1 MEMEKLAGYIAVA
14 WLIGAMLL
22 LMRLVRRG
30 RQLAADLAARH
41 PETYEALGRPQ
52 PGFLHSVRRSQFARF
67 VARREYENLGDSV
80 LSAEFEDYR
89 QAEAR
94 LLIVLL
100 ASLGVVGFLIL
111 AVLYVV

>member
-41 PETYEALGRPQ
+41 PETYE
-52 PGFLHSVRRSQFARF
+52 
-67 VARREYENLGDSV
+67 
-80 LSAEFEDYR
+80 FEDYR

-111 AVLYVV
+111 AVRYAV

>member
-1 MEMEKLAGYIAVA
+1 MVGYIAVA
-14 WLIGAMLL
+14 WLTGAMLL

-30 RQLAADLAARH
+30 KKLAADLAARH
-41 PETYEALGRPQ
+41 PGIYEALGRPQ
-52 PGFLHSVRRSQFARF
+52 PGFLHSVRRSHFARF
-67 VARREYENLGDSV
+67 VARREYENLGDSA

-100 ASLGVVGFLIL
+100 VSLGFVGFLIL
-111 AVLYVV
+111 AVRYAV